1 MGLVCA
7 DRENSPGLN
16 VAIPMLAE
24 WLKRNDSAPSEG
36 PGSRAKVR
44 AGVALLLG
52 VGMIGLALFSVM
64 RGGELQ
70 PVGPL
75 RYQLCTLNGATQKRA
90 TEGQHVELLVS
101 AENCDV
107 KTDAQVPAMVGL
119 QAIDEPSLS
128 GVSGPLTEP
137 LRCHG
142 RVCSA
147 QFGFTLGAVGG
158 HAFELAVTTSDDH
171 VRVTIE
177 NDPAALAKRR
187 FADAL
192 GAASAML
199 TGLGLIAAFHRRLR
213 RLLGPILAIA
223 NAGRSRRGES
233 A

>member
-1 MGLVCA
+1 
-7 DRENSPGLN
+7 
-16 VAIPMLAE
+16 LA
-24 WLKRNDSAPSEG
+24 
-36 PGSRAKVR
+36 SRTTVR
-44 AGVALLLG
+44 TGVALLLG
-52 VGMIGLALFSVM
+52 VGIVGLGLFSVI

-70 PVGPL
+70 PIGPL
-75 RYQLCTLNGATQKRA
+75 RYQSCDLRGATLKRA
-90 TEGQHVELLVS
+90 TEGQHVDLLIS
-101 AENCDV
+101 AEECDV
-107 KTDAQVPAMVGL
+107 KTDAQPPPLVGL

-158 HAFELAVTTSDDH
+158 HPFNLAMTTSDDH
-171 VRVTIE
+171 EARVTIE

-192 GAASAML
+192 GTGSAML
-199 TGLGLIAAFHRRLR
+199 TGLGLIVALHRRLR
-213 RLLGPILAIA
+213 RLLDLILAVA
-223 NAGRSRRGES
+223 GGGGRSRGRI